1 MSAREGR
8 GAAWTDERSLRGG
21 KAAPKAP
28 LPSGGSGGSS
38 PRASTAKTVLFI
50 VTSFWAFGEL
60 AIALEF
66 AERMTGTGFRPLF
79 LIPPTHRAQVA
90 ATGFE
95 YQVMIPGAGKI
106 NRIQLAD
113 IGHVHQPALVVL
125 ADFLNYDFCER
136 HYGLRRGDLAVFGCP
151 IGTFDDFSWGR
162 PGAWLDTY
170 GFQAKVE
177 GEITLDGLSFRL
189 RPCPL
194 NDPIAEHNPLDEIGE
209 AQIYPYPML
218 ENVTDVPE
226 HHRATVRSELGLAK
240 DRPVVLVT
248 GATWQRTH
256 EAYPRVTAFVNA
268 CNSMLERLLANLLPH
283 ADVLAVG
290 PQLVFG
296 DRVPAGFH
304 PLGSVP
310 PERFQRLIQAVDL
323 HISNNIISVSM
334 HRLALR
340 GIPSVVMI
348 NSLHKRSGRLRWE
361 MPSGGSGGPSP
372 LASSAAPGLSGFAQ
386 GVIDDLDYLY
396 PYRMFPVG
404 WYHFLDSLLAGNP
417 FSDVITQVET
427 FDEEA
432 ALAAILPLLAAG
444 PQRDRLATAR
454 EQYLEALRK
463 LPEVGSILNE
473 VAAL

>member
-1 MSAREGR
+1 MSA
-8 GAAWTDERSLRGG
+8 
-21 KAAPKAP
+21 
-28 LPSGGSGGSS
+28 PS
-38 PRASTAKTVLFI
+38 PKTVLFI

-66 AERMTGTGFRPLF
+66 AERMEGTGFKPLF

-90 ATGFE
+90 ATGLD

-113 IGHVHQPALVVL
+113 IQHVHQPALVVL

-136 HYGLRRGDLAVFGCP
+136 HYGLRRADLAVFGCP

-170 GFQAKVE
+170 GFRAKIE
-177 GEITLDGLSFRL
+177 SEIRLDGLSFRL

-194 NDPIAEHNPLDEIGE
+194 NNPVAEIAEP
-209 AQIYPYPML
+209 QVYPYSML
-218 ENVTDVPE
+218 DNVSDVPDGE
-226 HHRATVRSELGLAK
+226 RAAVRSELGLAE

-248 GATWQRTH
+248 GANWQRMH

-268 CNSMLERLLANLLPH
+268 CHAMLERLLSALLEH
-283 ADVLAVG
+283 AEVLAVG

-296 DRVPAGFH
+296 DRAPTGFH
-304 PLGSVP
+304 PLGPVS
-310 PERFQRLIQAVDL
+310 PERFRRLIQAVDL
-323 HISNNIISVSM
+323 HISNNIVSVSM

-361 MPSGGSGGPSP
+361 MDQFPA
-372 LASSAAPGLSGFAQ
+372 LTDFAQ

-404 WYHFLDSLLAGNP
+404 WYQFLDSLLAGNP
-417 FSDVITQVET
+417 FSEVITQVET
-427 FDEEA
+427 FDTEG
-432 ALAAILPLLAAG
+432 ALAAILPLLADG
-444 PQRDRLATAR
+444 PQRDQLAMAR
-454 EQYLEALRK
+454 EKYLEALRK

>member
-1 MSAREGR
+1 MSSR
-8 GAAWTDERSLRGG
+8 G
-21 KAAPKAP
+21 
-28 LPSGGSGGSS
+28 
-38 PRASTAKTVLFI
+38 KTVLFI

-66 AERMTGTGFRPLF
+66 ADRMAGTSGGSGGSSPRADAAFRPLF
-79 LIPPTHRAQVA
+79 LIPPTHRAQLA
-90 ATGFE
+90 ATGLE

-113 IGHVHQPALVVL
+113 IAHTRQPALVVL

-136 HYGLRRGDLAVFGCP
+136 HYGLRRADLAVFDCP

-170 GFQAKVE
+170 GFKAKIE

-194 NDPIAEHNPLDEIGE
+194 NNPVEEITE
-209 AQIYPYPML
+209 PHVYPYPML
-218 ENVTDVPE
+218 ENVTDIPDDG
-226 HHRATVRSELGLAK
+226 RATVRSELGLAAG
-240 DRPVVLVT
+240 RPVVLVT
-248 GATWQRTH
+248 GASWQRMH

-268 CNSMLERLLANLLPH
+268 CHTMLERLLESVLEH

-304 PLGSVP
+304 PLGPVP
-310 PERFQRLIQAVDL
+310 PERFRRLIQAVDL
-323 HISNNIISVSM
+323 HLSNNIISVSM

-348 NSLHKRSGRLRWE
+348 NSLHKRSGRLHWE
-361 MPSGGSGGPSP
+361 MEGRGAAWTDERSLRGGKAVPKAPRPSGGSGGSSPRVGVRPGCGARRPSR
-372 LASSAAPGLSGFAQ
+372 A
-386 GVIDDLDYLY
+386 
-396 PYRMFPVG
+396 
-404 WYHFLDSLLAGNP
+404 LLAWG
-417 FSDVITQVET
+417 
-427 FDEEA
+427 
-432 ALAAILPLLAAG
+432 LGG
-444 PQRDRLATAR
+444 PYAPPPRGGRGGAPPPGQHSATGADRLR
-454 EQYLEALRK
+454 
-463 LPEVGSILNE
+463 PGSYR
-473 VAAL
+473 

>member
-1 MSAREGR
+1 MSA
-8 GAAWTDERSLRGG
+8 
-21 KAAPKAP
+21 
-28 LPSGGSGGSS
+28 S
-38 PRASTAKTVLFI
+38 PPRTVLFI

-66 AERMTGTGFRPLF
+66 AERMTGTGFWPLF
-79 LIPPTHRAQVA
+79 LIPPTHRTQVA
-90 ATGFE
+90 AAGVD

-113 IGHVHQPALVVL
+113 IAHTRQPALVVL

-136 HYGLRRGDLAVFGCP
+136 HYGLRRADLAVFDCP

-162 PGAWLDTY
+162 PDAWLDTY
-170 GFQAKVE
+170 GFRAKIE

-194 NDPIAEHNPLDEIGE
+194 NNPVPEITE
-209 AQIYPYPML
+209 PHVYPYPLL
-218 ENVTDVPE
+218 EDVTDLPDHE
-226 HHRATVRSELGLAK
+226 RAAVRGELGLTG

-248 GATWQRTH
+248 GANWQRTH
-256 EAYPRVTAFVNA
+256 EAYPRVTAFVQA
-268 CNSMLERLLANLLPH
+268 CQSMLERLLASLLEH
-283 ADVLAVG
+283 ADVLAIG
-290 PQLVFG
+290 PRLVFG
-296 DRVPAGFH
+296 DRGPAGFH
-304 PLGSVP
+304 PLGPVAP
-310 PERFQRLIQAVDL
+310 QRFRRLIQAVDL
-323 HISNNIISVSM
+323 HLSNNVISVSL

-348 NSLHKRSGRLRWE
+348 NSLLARGGDPPEPPEGRGALGR
-361 MPSGGSGGPSP
+361 PS
-372 LASSAAPGLSGFAQ
+372 LSSFGQTVVAG
-386 GVIDDLDYLY
+386 LDYLY

-404 WYHFLDSLLAGNP
+404 WYHFLDSLLDGNP

-432 ALAAILPLLAAG
+432 ALAAILPLLTAG
-444 PQRDRLATAR
+444 PERDRLAAAR
-454 EQYLEALRK
+454 EKYLEALRK

>member
-1 MSAREGR
+1 M
-8 GAAWTDERSLRGG
+8 T
-21 KAAPKAP
+21 
-28 LPSGGSGGSS
+28 GSG
-38 PRASTAKTVLFI
+38 PKTVLFI

-66 AERMTGTGFRPLF
+66 AERMAGTGFRPLF

-90 ATGFE
+90 ATGFD
-95 YQVMIPGAGKI
+95 YQVMIPAAGKI

-113 IGHVHQPALVVL
+113 IQHTRQPALVVL

-136 HYGLRRGDLAVFGCP
+136 HYGLRRADLAVFDGP

-170 GFQAKVE
+170 GFQAKYE
-177 GEITLDGLSFRL
+177 SEITLDGLSFRL

-194 NDPIAEHNPLDEIGE
+194 NNPVEEITE
-209 AQIYPYPML
+209 PQVYPYPML
-218 ENVTDVPE
+218 DDVCDVPDRE
-226 HHRATVRSELGLAK
+226 RAAVRAELGLTR

-248 GATWQRTH
+248 GANWQRMH

-268 CNSMLERLLANLLPH
+268 CQLMLERVLSGLLEH
-283 ADVLAVG
+283 ADVLAIG

-304 PLGSVP
+304 PLGPVP
-310 PERFQRLIQAVDL
+310 PERFRRLIQAVDL
-323 HISNNIISVSM
+323 HISNNIVSVSL

-340 GIPSVVMI
+340 GIPSVAMI

-361 MPSGGSGGPSP
+361 LPAGGSGGSSP
-372 LASSAAPGLSGFAQ
+372 RASTAGGSGGSSPRGSTAPPALTEFAQ
-386 GVIDDLDYLY
+386 GVIDDVEYLY

-404 WYHFLDSLLAGNP
+404 WYQFLRSLLAGNP

-432 ALAAILPLLAAG
+432 ALAAILPLLIAG
-444 PQRDRLATAR
+444 QQRDRLAAAR
-454 EQYLEALRK
+454 EKYLEALRK

>member
-1 MSAREGR
+1 MSRPHG
-8 GAAWTDERSLRGG
+8 
-21 KAAPKAP
+21 
-28 LPSGGSGGSS
+28 
-38 PRASTAKTVLFI
+38 KTVLFI

-136 HYGLRRGDLAVFGCP
+136 HYGLRRADLAVFGCP

-194 NDPIAEHNPLDEIGE
+194 NNPVEEIAEPHV
-209 AQIYPYPML
+209 YPYPML

-310 PERFQRLIQAVDL
+310 PERFQRLIQSVDL

-348 NSLHKRSGRLRWE
+348 NSLHKPVLARGD
-361 MPSGGSGGPSP
+361 SP
-372 LASSAAPGLSGFAQ
+372 LAGGHPQAPDGPEPPEGSPSLSGFGQTVVA
-386 GVIDDLDYLY
+386 GVDYLY
-396 PYRMFPVG
+396 PFRMFPVG

-444 PQRDRLATAR
+444 PERDRLATAR

>member
-1 MSAREGR
+1 M
-8 GAAWTDERSLRGG
+8 
-21 KAAPKAP
+21 KPP
-28 LPSGGSGGSS
+28 
-38 PRASTAKTVLFI
+38 KTVLFI
-50 VTSFWAFGEL
+50 VTSFWALGEL

-66 AERMTGTGFRPLF
+66 ADRIAGTGFRPLF

-90 ATGFE
+90 ATGLDF
-95 YQVMIPGAGKI
+95 QVMIPGAGKI

-113 IGHVHQPALVVL
+113 IAHTRQPALVVL

-136 HYGLRRGDLAVFGCP
+136 HYGLRRADLAVFDCP

-177 GEITLDGLSFRL
+177 GDITLDGLSFRL

-194 NDPIAEHNPLDEIGE
+194 NNPVTLNNPVEEITE
-209 AQIYPYPML
+209 PHVYPYSML
-218 ENVTDVPE
+218 ENVTDVPDDE
-226 HHRATVRSELGLAK
+226 RAAVRSELGLSQG
-240 DRPVVLVT
+240 RPVVLVT
-248 GATWQRTH
+248 GANWQRMH

-268 CNSMLERLLANLLPH
+268 CHTMLERLLSALLEH

-304 PLGSVP
+304 PLGPVS
-310 PERFQRLIQAVDL
+310 PERFRRLIQAVDL
-323 HISNNIISVSM
+323 HISNNIVSVSM

-340 GIPSVVMI
+340 GIPSVAMI

-361 MPSGGSGGPSP
+361 LESP
-372 LASSAAPGLSGFAQ
+372 PGLTEFAQ
-386 GVIDDLDYLY
+386 RVVDDVDYLY
-396 PYRMFPVG
+396 PCRMFPVG
-404 WYHFLDSLLAGNP
+404 WYQFLRSLLAGNP

-444 PQRDRLATAR
+444 PQRERLAVAR
-454 EQYLEALRK
+454 EKYLEALRK

>member
-1 MSAREGR
+1 
-8 GAAWTDERSLRGG
+8 
-21 KAAPKAP
+21 
-28 LPSGGSGGSS
+28 
-38 PRASTAKTVLFI
+38 
-50 VTSFWAFGEL
+50 
-60 AIALEF
+60 
-66 AERMTGTGFRPLF
+66 MTGTGFRPLF
-79 LIPPTHRAQVA
+79 LIPPTHRTQVA
-90 ATGFE
+90 ATGMDC
-95 YQVMIPGAGKI
+95 QVMIPGAGKI

-113 IGHVHQPALVVL
+113 IAHTRQPALVVL

-136 HYGLRRGDLAVFGCP
+136 HYGLHREDLAVFDCP

-170 GFQAKVE
+170 GFQAKIE

-194 NDPIAEHNPLDEIGE
+194 NNPFDEIGE

-218 ENVTDVPE
+218 DNVTDIPDDE
-226 HHRATVRSELGLAK
+226 RASVRSELGLTTG
-240 DRPVVLVT
+240 RPVVLVT
-248 GATWQRTH
+248 GANWQRTH
-256 EAYPRVTAFVNA
+256 EAYPRVTAFVEA
-268 CNSMLERLLANLLPH
+268 CQTMLERLLVSLLEH
-283 ADVLAVG
+283 ADVLAIG

-296 DRVPAGFH
+296 DQVPAGFH

-310 PERFQRLIQAVDL
+310 PERFQRLIQSVDL
-323 HISNNIISVSM
+323 YLSNNIISVSL

-361 MPSGGSGGPSP
+361 MESP
-372 LASSAAPGLSGFAQ
+372 PELSGFAQ
-386 GVIDDLDYLY
+386 QVIGDLDYLY

-404 WYHFLDSLLAGNP
+404 WYQFLRSLLAGNP

-427 FDEEA
+427 FDEQA
-432 ALAAILPLLAAG
+432 ALAAILPLLTAG
-444 PQRDRLATAR
+444 PERDRLAAAR
-454 EQYLEALRK
+454 EKYLEALRK